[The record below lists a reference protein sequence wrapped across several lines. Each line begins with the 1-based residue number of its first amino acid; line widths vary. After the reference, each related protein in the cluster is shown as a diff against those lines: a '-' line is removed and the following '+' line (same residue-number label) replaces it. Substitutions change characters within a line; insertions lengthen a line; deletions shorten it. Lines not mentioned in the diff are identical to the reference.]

1 MISGAIVGAR
11 NGSQI
16 AGWIDG
22 ANTVLTDEELNEI
35 AKAIDET
42 GAGEGPNKPIK

>member
-22 ANTVLTDEELNEI
+22 ANTVLSDDELNEI

-42 GAGEGPNKPIK
+42 GAGEGPNKPTK